1 MVETPYFQSFH
12 DFCVW
17 DYDYDYYCGLDR
29 SVSFNH
35 SPQKESMQST
45 FHVVCGCPEYRI
57 WLKTGLSTQSQSIY
71 RVTRGWCGKRT
82 ICLRYTSPLAHLYF
96 LRGRPTALIC
106 VYQTECV
113 WQSTPIVVLRT
124 TSMNIRKCT
133 QGRSIPKYKVLGLVL
148 HTLLFSICPM
158 MTMICT
164 VSSPL
169 DLTMGELLRSKTWSS
184 ST

>member
-45 FHVVCGCPEYRI
+45 FHVVCGCLEYRI

-124 TSMNIRKCT
+124 TKYEYPKVHSRKIDSEVQST
-133 QGRSIPKYKVLGLVL
+133 WLGTPYTPFQHLPYDDHDL
-148 HTLLFSICPM
+148 H
-158 MTMICT
+158 
-164 VSSPL
+164 
-169 DLTMGELLRSKTWSS
+169 GELPSRFDYGRITPE
-184 ST
+184 